1 MIHWPRFDYVL
12 EGVNVN
18 FKPWLNAICF
28 VCIQHPGMG
37 PGRRIYMAM
46 YMGAV
51 VYTCFLCLFA
61 VSSNIFFSL
70 FSYLL
75 VVFWFLL
82 STLYNLYGYNTM
94 CTLKICCFL
103 VVTGHYIS

>member
-61 VSSNIFFSL
+61 VSSNIFFIFYLPSSSL
-70 FSYLL
+70 LFFYYLHFIIL
-75 VVFWFLL
+75 FAVFL
-82 STLYNLYGYNTM
+82 
-94 CTLKICCFL
+94 
-103 VVTGHYIS
+103 

>member
-1 MIHWPRFDYVL
+1 MFSGNVHWPRLDYVFVW
-12 EGVNVN
+12 VNVN
-18 FKPWLNAICF
+18 FKPWLNVICF

-61 VSSNIFFSL
+61 VSSDIFFH
-70 FSYLL
+70 
-75 VVFWFLL
+75 
-82 STLYNLYGYNTM
+82 
-94 CTLKICCFL
+94 FL
-103 VVTGHYIS
+103 VTFL